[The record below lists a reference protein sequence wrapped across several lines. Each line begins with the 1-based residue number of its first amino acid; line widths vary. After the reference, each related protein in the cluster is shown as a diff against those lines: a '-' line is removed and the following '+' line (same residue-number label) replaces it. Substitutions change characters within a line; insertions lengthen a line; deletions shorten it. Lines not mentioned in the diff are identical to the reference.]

1 MAIASERYADKPF
14 VEGRPFL
21 STKSGGVF
29 DAPKHSSPAGFRTQ
43 QVSNLDIGQNRTNLI
58 ADSND

>member
-1 MAIASERYADKPF
+1 MAIASERYADKSF
-14 VEGRPFL
+14 VEGRPFH

-43 QVSNLDIGQNRTNLI
+43 QVSNLDIG
-58 ADSND
+58 